1 MKTGKTALRTE
12 LRARRRA
19 LSAGERAARSRDA
32 ALAIIRLHRFAA
44 GAAVA
49 IYVPMHSETDT
60 ARLVASA
67 RRRGVRLYLP
77 VIANQRRRTLRFYPL
92 VGRMRPGAYGIPE
105 PRRSGRPVGARW
117 LNLVVV
123 PVVGV
128 DRHGHRLGMGG
139 GYYDRAFAFRARRR
153 AWRGPRLIGIA
164 FDCQRVEAISADRWD
179 LRLDALATESG
190 LTTFAGPHR

>member
-19 LSAGERAARSRDA
+19 LSSEERAARSRAA
-32 ALAIIRLHRFAA
+32 ALAITRLHRFAA
-44 GAAVA
+44 GTTVA
-49 IYVPMHSETDT
+49 IYVPMHSEIDT
-60 ARLVASA
+60 SLLVASA
-67 RRRGVRLYLP
+67 RRRGVRLFVP
-77 VIANQRRRTLRFYPL
+77 VVSDQRRRALRFYPL
-92 VGRMRPGAYGIPE
+92 AGRMRPGAYGIPE

-123 PVVGV
+123 PLVGI

-164 FDCQRVEAISADRWD
+164 FDCQCVETIPAERWD

-190 LTTFAGPHR
+190 LTTFAEARR